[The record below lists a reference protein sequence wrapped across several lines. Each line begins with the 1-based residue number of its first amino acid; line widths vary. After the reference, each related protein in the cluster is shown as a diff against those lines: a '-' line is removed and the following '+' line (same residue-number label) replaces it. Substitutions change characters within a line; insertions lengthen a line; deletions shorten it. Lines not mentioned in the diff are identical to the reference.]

1 MYYLKIKLFI
11 ILFVNLLVMNCFQK
25 KYLRFLVL
33 FCLLSFFGY
42 SQSFS
47 PITLY
52 QQFNGPYDYTI
63 IGKTHN
69 TYDNWISPP
78 QPPAMLSS
86 SSASLNLPSNQ
97 TIVGAY
103 LVWTGIGDGTTTTIN
118 LNGNA
123 IIPDFVNIAYP
134 FPSIPPSFPFFS
146 AVKDITNYVQS
157 FGNGL
162 YQISNFN
169 LSSILLNYY
178 SNAIQFAGWN
188 IIIVYSNPTLPNK
201 QLNIYDGLQYVI
213 GNSINTVNIPINN
226 LNVTNTSGAK
236 MTYIVYNGSPN
247 FYSGEVAKF
256 NGQNLTNALNPVNN
270 PYNGSNSFTG
280 STTNWNMD
288 VDSYDISNFIS
299 VGNTSATITMSTN
312 ALRFLSNVITS
323 IQSELPDATISLD
336 SITGQDIC
344 QNQDLTLDYTVY
356 NVNSNDTLLAGT
368 PISVFVNNTTLIS
381 TVLLP
386 SNILMGDSLSLS
398 TLVTIPTGISSPF
411 SLSMV
416 VNQNATQLGVYPE
429 SNFTNNTSNDSTISL
444 TETIFP
450 FFGNVGPFC
459 QGTSYSLPNTSLNNI
474 VGTWSP
480 AFNNQATTT
489 YTFTPN
495 DTTCN
500 QVIQVTVTIVPNS
513 SPSFNIA
520 SNVCVNGNL
529 VFPVS
534 TQNGAFGTWAPAF
547 NNQATTTYT
556 WTPTAPTPAVGC
568 PVPAQHTVNIIPQTQ
583 PVFSLI
589 DSLCQGTSYALPA
602 QSNNGISGA
611 WSPAFNSQATTTY
624 TFTPTT
630 YNVISG
636 CPATATHTVFVAP
649 NFTPSF
655 SLPSALCI
663 GAAYTLP
670 SVSNEGLSGAW
681 SQPFNNQQTTSYT
694 FTPSS
699 SGLTAISQGVVCPIA
714 GTYSIGI
721 NLPVTPTFTLPDSIC
736 EGATVTLPLV
746 SNNGVNGTWAP
757 AFDNQ
762 NTTTYT
768 FTPSA
773 GLCPVT
779 AQQTIV
785 VSTLYDPTFSLPT
798 TICQNEALTLP
809 IISDNGV
816 AGTWTPSFS
825 SQQSG
830 SFSYVFQPAA
840 AVCAYDYL
848 LNLTVNPTH
857 VSYDTVVLCQNQLP
871 LVWNGQTLT
880 SATSTSVTYPNQYGC
895 DSVLNLHLIV
905 NPNPALDF
913 TIPAWSGCLPLSI
926 AFTNNQVEANT
937 IYNWSFGNAVTSS
950 NAATLNNLYT
960 QPGCYD
966 VSLTATNQF
975 GCAANLTQT
984 NAICFDPNPVAD
996 FEIQNNP
1003 LPIINPTT
1011 LLQNTSQSATSSV
1024 WDFGDG
1030 SAPSTV
1036 FSPIHTFP
1044 EKAGAYTVTLQIANS
1059 NGCTDATTQIL
1070 QIEQDP
1076 IYYVPN
1082 AFTPN
1087 GSELNNV
1094 FLPIFS
1100 PSLALQSYSLQIF
1113 NRWGEIIFESQDP
1126 LKGWDGTV
1134 NTTNGA
1140 SMSPDG
1146 MYTYKINFVETG
1158 FEKVFEV
1165 VGSVV
1170 LVR

>member
-1 MYYLKIKLFI
+1 MKQNTFRILHANKL
-11 ILFVNLLVMNCFQK
+11 VVNCFQK
-25 KYLRFLVL
+25 TYLRFLVL
-33 FCLLSFFGY
+33 FCLTSVFGY
-42 SQSFS
+42 AQNGVPHS
-47 PITLY
+47 LY

-63 IGKTHN
+63 IGNTHN
-69 TYDNWISPP
+69 PSDTWSFPY
-78 QPPAMLSS
+78 PAAGTMLTSTSS
-86 SSASLNLPSNQ
+86 ILNLAPNQ

-103 LVWTGIGDGTTTTIN
+103 LIWAGISNGANTALTINGTTFTPDFIN
-118 LNGNA
+118 LA
-123 IIPDFVNIAYP
+123 DP
-134 FPSIPPSFPFFS
+134 FPTAIFPTPYFS
-146 AVKDITNYVQS
+146 AVKDITSFVQTI
-157 FGNGL
+157 GNGN
-162 YQISNFN
+162 YQVTNFN
-169 LSSILLNYY
+169 LNPYQANYY
-178 SNAIQFAGWN
+178 SNGSYFAGWN
-188 IIIVYSNPTLPNK
+188 IIVVYSNPTLPNK
-201 QLNIYDGLQYVI
+201 TLNIYDGYRFVSNGL
-213 GNSINTVNIPINN
+213 GAPLINFPVNN

-236 MTYIVYNGSPN
+236 MSMISFMGNSTVIL
-247 FYSGEVAKF
+247 
-256 NGQNLTNALNPVNN
+256 GQTLKVNNSTLSNVLNPANN
-270 PYNGSNSFTG
+270 PFNSTNTFTN
-280 STTNWNMD
+280 STSSWQMD
-288 VDSYDISNFIS
+288 VDTYSINNYINVGDVSFVITAGAALPTIIS
-299 VGNTSATITMSTN
+299 TI
-312 ALRFLSNVITS
+312 ITS

-344 QNQDLTLDYTVY
+344 QNHDLTLDYTVY
-356 NVNSNDTLLAGT
+356 NINSNDTLLAGT
-368 PISVFVNNTTLIS
+368 PFSVFVNDSILIS

-444 TETIFP
+444 TEIVYP

-459 QGTSYSLPNTSLNNI
+459 QGTSYTLPNTSLNNI

-520 SNVCVNGNL
+520 SNVCINGNL

-568 PVPAQHTVNIIPQTQ
+568 PVPAQYTVNIISQTQ

-602 QSNNGISGA
+602 QSTNGISGA

-624 TFTPTT
+624 TFTPNT

-655 SLPSALCI
+655 GLPSALCV

-670 SVSNEGLSGAW
+670 SISNEGLSGSW

-699 SGLTAISQGVVCPIA
+699 TGLTAISQGVVCPVS
-714 GTYSIGI
+714 GVYTIGI
-721 NLPVTPTFTLPDSIC
+721 NTPVTPTFTLPDSIC
-736 EGATVTLPLV
+736 AGATVTLPLV

-768 FTPSA
+768 FTPAASQ
-773 GLCPVT
+773 CPITV
-779 AQQTIV
+779 QQTIV
-785 VSTLYDPTFSLPT
+785 VSTLYDPAFSLPT
-798 TICQNEALTLP
+798 TICQNEVLTLP
-809 IISDNGV
+809 LISDNGV

-880 SATSTSVTYPNQYGC
+880 SATSTSVTYPNQFGC
-895 DSVLNLHLIV
+895 DSILNLHLIV
-905 NPNPALDF
+905 NPNPVLDF
-913 TIPAWSGCLPLSI
+913 SIPAWSGCLPLSI

-937 IYNWSFGNAVTSS
+937 IYNWSFGNSVTSS
-950 NAATLNNLYT
+950 NANTLNNLYT

-1030 SAPSTV
+1030 SASSTV

-1087 GSELNNV
+1087 GSALNNV

-1134 NTTNGA
+1134 YTTKGV

-1146 MYTYKINFVETG
+1146 MYTYKLVFIEEG